1 MSLLILVVLRQ
12 SKRARMEHKDILRS
26 VSLTIWQLV
35 QFAMLIANG
44 RQEFSNPT
52 HIYEVTEA
60 WNMSMLTDLLLKCHC
75 NEKIFDPILN
85 TTEQHF

>member
-1 MSLLILVVLRQ
+1 
-12 SKRARMEHKDILRS
+12 MEHKDILRS

-60 WNMSMLTDLLLKCHC
+60 WNMSMLIDLLLIANRSWFKQKENACAIK
-75 NEKIFDPILN
+75 NRVSLGRSE
-85 TTEQHF
+85 

>member
-1 MSLLILVVLRQ
+1 
-12 SKRARMEHKDILRS
+12 MEHKDILRS

-60 WNMSMLTDLLLKCHC
+60 WNMSMLIDLLLIANRSWFKQKENAQSRIECLWAEV
-75 NEKIFDPILN
+75 NRVSSAY
-85 TTEQHF
+85 